1 MGAIAET
8 SKWRSVYT
16 INVLLN
22 EIIKLQE
29 RTFVLFFF
37 FFSKTEKNKEFK
49 LTLIDR

>member
-29 RTFVLFFF
+29 RTFVLY
-37 FFSKTEKNKEFK
+37 FFSKSEKNKEFK